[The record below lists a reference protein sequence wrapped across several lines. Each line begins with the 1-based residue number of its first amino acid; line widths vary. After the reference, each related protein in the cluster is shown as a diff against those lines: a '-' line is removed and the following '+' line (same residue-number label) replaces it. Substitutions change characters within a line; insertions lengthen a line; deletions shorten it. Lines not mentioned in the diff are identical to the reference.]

1 VPVVTVVVVMA
12 MVAMVV
18 VMVAVGTVMAVAV
31 VVTVGTVMAVMTAA
45 VHVPA
50 AAVAAPVAAGFSIGS
65 ERRQADNYR
74 CGKGEDCSALEHFR
88 GSF

>member
-1 VPVVTVVVVMA
+1 
-12 MVAMVV
+12 
-18 VMVAVGTVMAVAV
+18 
-31 VVTVGTVMAVMTAA
+31 VMAVMTAA

-50 AAVAAPVAAGFSIGS
+50 AAVAAPVSAGFSTGG

>member
-1 VPVVTVVVVMA
+1 
-12 MVAMVV
+12 

-31 VVTVGTVMAVMTAA
+31 VVTVGTVMAVMAVMTAA